1 MVVIPA
7 FNVKRQIEEVVRNIP
22 VFVSGVIVV
31 DDKCPQESGKYIELM
46 QIDRVTALYHLNS
59 RNPSKFSVNLI
70 Q

>member
-1 MVVIPA
+1 MVV
-7 FNVKRQIEEVVRNIP
+7 VP
-22 VFVSGVIVV
+22 VFVSGVIVI